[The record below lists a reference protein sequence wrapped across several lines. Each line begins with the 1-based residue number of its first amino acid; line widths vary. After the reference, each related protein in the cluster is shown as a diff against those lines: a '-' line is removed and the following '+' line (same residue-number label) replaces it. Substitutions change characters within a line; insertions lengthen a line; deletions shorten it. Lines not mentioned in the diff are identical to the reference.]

1 MNNEIIQKRVFSA
14 FETAK
19 ILSIGHNRVRELV
32 RAGVLNS
39 LPGRNLRITDHSIN
53 QYIITLGDKK

>member
-1 MNNEIIQKRVFSA
+1 MNTTESDKRVFST
-14 FETAK
+14 FEVAK
-19 ILSIGHNRVRELV
+19 ILRIGHNRVRELV

-39 LPGRNLRITDHSIN
+39 LPGRNLRITDYSIN